1 MTITLSTLPQAT
13 AQEVFNQVVDHL
25 LTQNQ
30 KSYTS
35 HGGCLYR
42 GPDNLKCAAGCLIS
56 DEEDNPDWE
65 GRGWGV
71 LVEEGLVPA
80 THCELICALQGIHD
94 SCSVEDWPSFL
105 KALAN
110 EKGLSFNPGET
121 P

>member
-56 DEEDNPDWE
+56 DEEYRPEWE
-65 GRGWGV
+65 QNGWDV
-71 LVEEGLVPA
+71 LVEGGQVPDA
-80 THCELICALQGIHD
+80 HYELIRALQGVHD
-94 SCSVEDWPSFL
+94 SCMVEDWPSFL
-105 KALAN
+105 KTLASEN
-110 EKGLSFNPGET
+110 GLSFNSGEPT
-121 P
+121 